1 MQRSQKN
8 QKKSTKLPIIIIV
21 AVVLLGIAGFGGY
34 TVYHA
39 NQVKKAGE
47 QTVKKFIAAI
57 SDGKYNEIPKYLTDA
72 SLKDNGFTA
81 ETVEEK
87 YQNIFSGINASNI
100 KAKDIQIEKADNG
113 YEFSYTLSLNTG
125 LGALKDQKYSGTL
138 TEDNQKINWTPKLI
152 FPNMDG
158 TDKVSYQVS
167 SATRGEILDR
177 NDQGLA
183 VNGTVYQIG
192 VIPNQLGTGDER
204 AQKISAIADSIGST
218 TEAVNSALE
227 QGWVQDDFF
236 VPLKTVN
243 ATPDSV
249 PEGVEVHQATG
260 RTYPLGEAAAQL
272 IGYVG
277 KVTAEDLEKND
288 ELAAESLI
296 GRTGLERALDKQLRG
311 QDGGLL
317 AIVDKDDTQKKV
329 LQEVRK
335 TDGENVKLTIDA
347 KAQQIAY
354 DSLQGQ
360 PGSSVATAPK
370 TGDLLAVVSSPS
382 FDPNKLTNGIS
393 QADYDAY
400 NNDENL
406 PFMSRFAT
414 GYAPGSTFKTVTA
427 AIGLDAG
434 TIEPNE
440 ELAINGLKW
449 QKDSSWGGYQ
459 VTRVSAVSPVNLRT
473 ALVYSDNIYMAQET
487 LKMGE
492 KTFRDGLNKFIFG
505 EKLDLPIAMDPAQ
518 ISNEDS
524 FNSEVLLAD
533 TGYGQGQLLLNP
545 IQQITTYSVFPNN
558 GTLVYPKLI
567 ADAETKTKADVVSA
581 GTVDTIEQD
590 MEAVVSD
597 PNGTASSLQ
606 SLGIPLAA
614 KTGTAEIKEKQDER
628 GQQNSFL
635 YAFDSQN
642 QGYAVMEFL
651 EDRADGQS
659 ATELAKELL
668 TYLQATYQ

>member
-8 QKKSTKLPIIIIV
+8 KKSNKLPLLIIG
-21 AVVLLGIAGFGGY
+21 AVVLLAIAGFGGY

-39 NQVKKAGE
+39 NQQKNEGE
-47 QTVKKFIAAI
+47 QTVKNFIAAL
-57 SDGKYNEIPKYLTDA
+57 SEGKYNEIPNYLTDA
-72 SLKDNGFTA
+72 SIKENGFTKDS
-81 ETVEEK
+81 VEEK
-87 YQNIFSGINASNI
+87 YQNIFTGINASNI
-100 KAKDIQIEKADNG
+100 KASDIQVEKADNG
-113 YEFSYTLSLNTG
+113 YKFSYKLALTTG
-125 LGALKDQKYSGTL
+125 LGKLANQKYEGTL
-138 TEDNQKINWTPKLI
+138 AEGNQKINWQPDLI
-152 FPNMDG
+152 FPEMSA
-158 TDKVSYQVS
+158 TDKISYQAT

-192 VIPNQLGTGDER
+192 VIPNQLGAGDER
-204 AQKISAIADSIGST
+204 AQKIAAIA
-218 TEAVNSALE
+218 EAMGITADAITSALE

-236 VPLKTVN
+236 VPLRTVN
-243 ATPDSV
+243 DIPENV

-277 KVTAEDLEKND
+277 KVNAEDLEKND
-288 ELAAESLI
+288 QLAAESLI

-317 AIVDKDDTQKKV
+317 AIVDKDDSQKKV
-329 LQEVRK
+329 LQEVKK
-335 TDGENVKLTIDA
+335 TDGETIKLTIDA

-382 FDPNKLTNGIS
+382 FDPNKMTNGIS

-400 NNDENL
+400 NNDKNL

-414 GYAPGSTFKTVTA
+414 GYAPGSTFKMVTA
-427 AIGLDAG
+427 AVGLDSG
-434 TIEPNE
+434 TLDPNE
-440 ELAINGLKW
+440 ELTINGLKW

-459 VTRVSAVSPVNLRT
+459 VTRVSDVSPVNLRT

-487 LKMGE
+487 LQMGE

-518 ISNEDS
+518 ISNKDS
-524 FNSEVLLAD
+524 FGSEVLLAD

-558 GTLVYPKLI
+558 GTLVYPKLL
-567 ADAETKTKADVVSA
+567 ANAETKTKADVVSNT
-581 GTVDTIEQD
+581 TVETINQD
-590 MEAVVSD
+590 LQAVVSD
-597 PNGTASSLQ
+597 PNGTAHSLQ
-606 SLGIPLAA
+606 SLNIPLAA
-614 KTGTAEIKEKQDER
+614 KTGTAEIKEKQDEK
-628 GQQNSFL
+628 GQENSFL
-635 YAFDSQN
+635 YAFDAQN
-642 QGYAVMEFL
+642 QGYSVLEFL
-651 EDRADGQS
+651 ENRAEGQS
-659 ATELAKELL
+659 ATELSKELL
-668 TYLQATYQ
+668 TYLQSTYQ

>member
-8 QKKSTKLPIIIIV
+8 QKKSNKLPLIIIG
-21 AVVLLGIAGFGGY
+21 AVILLGIAGFGGY

-39 NQVKKAGE
+39 NQLKNEGE

-87 YQNIFSGINASNI
+87 YQNIFSGISASNI
-100 KAKDIQIEKADNG
+100 EAKDIEIEKADDG
-113 YEFSYTLSLNTG
+113 YDFSYTLSLNTG
-125 LGALKDQKYSGTL
+125 LGALKNQKYSGTL
-138 TEDNQKINWTPKLI
+138 TDDNQKINWTPGLI

-192 VIPNQLGTGDER
+192 VTPNQLGTGDER
-204 AQKISAIADSIGST
+204 VQKITAIAESIGST
-218 TEAVNSALE
+218 EDAINSALD

-277 KVTAEDLEKND
+277 KVTAEDLEKNN

-311 QDGGLL
+311 QDGGTL
-317 AIVDKDDTQKKV
+317 AITDKDGTQKKV

-382 FDPNKLTNGIS
+382 FDPNKMTNGIS

-434 TIEPNE
+434 TLDPNE

-459 VTRVSAVSPVNLRT
+459 VTRVSDVSPVNLRT

-492 KTFRDGLNKFIFG
+492 KTFRAGLNKFIFG

-567 ADAETKTKADVVSA
+567 ADGETKTKADVVSA
-581 GTVDTIEQD
+581 GTVDTIKQD

-659 ATELAKELL
+659 ATELSKELL

>member
-8 QKKSTKLPIIIIV
+8 QKKSNKLPLIIIG
-21 AVVLLGIAGFGGY
+21 AVILLGIAGFGGY

-39 NQVKKAGE
+39 NQLKNEGE

-113 YEFSYTLSLNTG
+113 YDFSYTLSLNTG

-138 TEDNQKINWTPKLI
+138 TEDDQKINWTPKLI

-158 TDKVSYQVS
+158 TDKVSYEVS

-204 AQKISAIADSIGST
+204 AQKIAAIAESIGST
-218 TEAVNSALE
+218 EDAINSALD

-243 ATPDSV
+243 TTPESV

-317 AIVDKDDTQKKV
+317 AIVGEDGTQKKV

-382 FDPNKLTNGIS
+382 FDPNKMTNGIS

-434 TIEPNE
+434 TLDPNE

-459 VTRVSAVSPVNLRT
+459 VTRVSDESPVNLRT

-492 KTFRDGLNKFIFG
+492 KTFRAGLNKFIFG

-567 ADAETKTKADVVSA
+567 ADEETKTKADVVSA
-581 GTVDTIEQD
+581 GTVDTIKQD

-659 ATELAKELL
+659 ATELSKELL